1 MRAIIDRIEDGVAVL
16 LFEDGGRAYVG
27 ADQLPAGAGEGTVLQ
42 VRWEVEERGGE
53 DVTDMIDRL
62 RRRTEDHLP

>member
-1 MRAIIDRIEDGVAVL
+1 MAVL

-42 VRWEVEERGGE
+42 VHWEVDERGGE
-53 DVTDMIDRL
+53 DVTEMIDRL